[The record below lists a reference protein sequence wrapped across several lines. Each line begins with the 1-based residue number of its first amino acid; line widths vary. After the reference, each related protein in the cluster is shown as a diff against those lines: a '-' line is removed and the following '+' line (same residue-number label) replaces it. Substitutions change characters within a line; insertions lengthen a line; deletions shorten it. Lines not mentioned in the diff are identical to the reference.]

1 MFFPSFARRSI
12 VASNQISPRPLRPGA
27 RLSAAPPRPQSR
39 RSGARGRARGAR
51 AGRAAAWFS
60 LFFAHLFFFLFL
72 LCSRLVLARS
82 LNFLREQ
89 ESLFSPLSSLSLS
102 LSLSLFLLNY
112 TDGFRPLSSAQRRRV
127 QQQRPLDECEQQ
139 EQQRLLQLLLFSAR
153 QSMSVFACTRRSWL
167 PPPLPPRTFTFS
179 NQCIGIS
186 ADVISAR

>member
-1 MFFPSFARRSI
+1 MVFFIFCSSVFFPLSSVLSI
-12 VASNQISPRPLRPGA
+12 GFGQKLEFSS
-27 RLSAAPPRPQSR
+27 
-39 RSGARGRARGAR
+39 RARK
-51 AGRAAAWFS
+51 S
-60 LFFAHLFFFLFL
+60 LLPSFF
-72 LCSRLVLARS
+72 
-82 LNFLREQ
+82 
-89 ESLFSPLSSLSLS
+89 SLSLS